1 MKQSISKNWKQFKTF
16 PCKLNNKIPATAH
29 GYKDA
34 QIGQDVESM
43 VAQGYNV
50 GLDCAG
56 SGLIV
61 LDLDFHKE
69 DSNPIKEIE
78 ELESKLGKL
87 PRTLTQKTAS
97 RKGCHLLFW
106 AKGITNPKGKLS
118 PNIDIKYNGYIL
130 IAPSKING
138 KQYKIIDGVDE
149 NGNFIIAELPQEWID
164 DINKDDKKYRTSA
177 QKYTATPKER
187 KLLKNINIEKM
198 FDSCK
203 YLQYCRD
210 NADSLEE
217 PMWHSMIT
225 ILAQIDGADDLI
237 HKLSSPYPKYNY
249 AETQA
254 KIDYARDFGYSQ
266 TCKYISENYPNACK
280 GCGNASCDKMPAKA
294 VADSMAISYE
304 ELKNSLE
311 LAQVGEV

>member
-1 MKQSISKNWKQFKTF
+1 MKALLSENWKQFRTF
-16 PCKLNNKIPATAH
+16 PCKPNAKMPATAH

-69 DSNPIKEIE
+69 DSNPTKEIE

-87 PRTLTQKTAS
+87 STTLTQKTAS
-97 RKGCHLLFW
+97 DKGRHLLFE

-138 KQYKIIDGVDE
+138 NQYEIIDGVDE
-149 NGNFIIAELPQEWID
+149 NGNFIIAELPQAWLD
-164 DINKDDKKYRTSA
+164 YINKDIQPKAQENKKTSKIKH
-177 QKYTATPKER
+177 KYSE
-187 KLLKNINIEKM
+187 IDIEKM
-198 FDSCK
+198 FGDCNFL
-203 YLQYCRD
+203 YYCRE
-210 NADSLEE
+210 NADVLEE
-217 PMWHSMIT
+217 PMWHSMVT
-225 ILAQIDGADDLI
+225 ILAQIEDSDDLI
-237 HKLSSPYPKYNY
+237 HELSAPYPKYSY
-249 AETQA
+249 AETQK
-254 KIDYARDFGYSQ
+254 KIEYARQFGYPH
-266 TCKYISENYPNACK
+266 TCKHLSTTYPYACK
-280 GCGNASCDKMPAKA
+280 SCYSATSA
-294 VADSMAISYE
+294 EVCH
-304 ELKNSLE
+304 ELF
-311 LAQVGEV
+311 

>member
-1 MKQSISKNWKQFKTF
+1 MKALLSENWKQFRTF
-16 PCKLNNKIPATAH
+16 PCKPNAKMPATAH

-61 LDLDFHKE
+61 LDFDFHSE
-69 DSNPIKEIE
+69 DSDPVKEFE
-78 ELESKLGKL
+78 ELENKLGKA
-87 PRTLTQKTAS
+87 PDTLKQKSAS
-97 RKGCHLLFW
+97 GKGWHSVYR
-106 AKGITNPKGKLS
+106 ANGITAPIGKLTA
-118 PNIDIKYNGYIL
+118 NIDIKYNGYIL

-138 KQYKIIDGVDE
+138 NQYEIIDGVDE
-149 NGNFIIAELPQEWID
+149 NGNFIIAELPQAWID
-164 DINKDDKKYRTSA
+164 YINKDDKKCRTSA

-187 KLLKNINIEKM
+187 RLLKNINIEKM
-198 FDSCK
+198 FDKCK

-237 HKLSSPYPKYNY
+237 HELSSPYPKYNY

-266 TCKYISENYPNACK
+266 TCKYISESYPNACK
-280 GCGNASCDKMPAKA
+280 GCGNASCDKMPIKA
-294 VADSMAISYE
+294 VVDNMTMSYE
-304 ELKNSLE
+304 EFKNSLE
-311 LAQVGEV
+311 LTQAREV